1 MLREGPNEADPR
13 APKIEGI
20 LMKMPRSCAAAVEA
34 YCKARELRIFAK
46 FTDF

>member
-1 MLREGPNEADPR
+1 MLFNEDTQTLTN
-13 APKIEGI
+13 PKIEGI

-34 YCKARELRIFAK
+34 YCKALELRIFAK